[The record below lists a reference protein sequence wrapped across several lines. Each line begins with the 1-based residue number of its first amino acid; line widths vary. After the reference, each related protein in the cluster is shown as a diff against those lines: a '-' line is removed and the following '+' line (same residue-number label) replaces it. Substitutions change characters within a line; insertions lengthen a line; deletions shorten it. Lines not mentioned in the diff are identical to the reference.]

1 MSYLRRGVATA
12 TVSVFASLGPPLA
25 TGAACHIDER
35 QRLMGSSS
43 TRATEESVN
52 RPERQSYLM
61 CFVTSSSCLG
71 RHLHLCICLRGGG
84 VRLHLPWLRSACQLL
99 LVTVEE
105 PEQRCGSSAGQSAGA
120 PAGPVLQV
128 APLLSPLSSLFL
140 HMTSHRKEAE
150 ILTS

>member
-84 VRLHLPWLRSACQLL
+84 CQTASAVAALCLPAPPRDCGRARAALR
-99 LVTVEE
+99 
-105 PEQRCGSSAGQSAGA
+105 
-120 PAGPVLQV
+120 
-128 APLLSPLSSLFL
+128 LLSWSVSRRSGRTCAAGRPSPLPSFIPLPSYDF
-140 HMTSHRKEAE
+140 S
-150 ILTS
+150 